1 MHNKGIAFLLFGVVT
16 ITSGLATAADITP
29 LGSHLKG
36 ALYSEVSSQTAKPQ
50 FPALYLY
57 DVKTQQFL
65 SKQDA
70 ESYLSRLNDQP
81 LWIEVMQQWV
91 KDSSHFSTTNK
102 AFKQA
107 VPLLDFTQEYIIFFD
122 NLPEPMLEQ
131 FAAMDPNLVARD
143 SLVKSVLAQL
153 DNANSYTTY

>member
-1 MHNKGIAFLLFGVVT
+1 MHNKGIAFVLFGIVA
-16 ITSGLATAADITP
+16 ITSCFANAAGITP
-29 LGSHLKG
+29 LGNHLKG
-36 ALYSEVSSQTAKPQ
+36 TLYSEVSNQTVKPQ
-50 FPALYLY
+50 FPALYIY

-70 ESYLSRLNDQP
+70 ESYLSTLNDQP
-81 LWIEVMQQWV
+81 LWTEVMQQWV
-91 KDSSHFSTTNK
+91 KDSSHFSTTNQ

-107 VPLLDFTQEYIIFFD
+107 VPTLDFTQEYIVFFD